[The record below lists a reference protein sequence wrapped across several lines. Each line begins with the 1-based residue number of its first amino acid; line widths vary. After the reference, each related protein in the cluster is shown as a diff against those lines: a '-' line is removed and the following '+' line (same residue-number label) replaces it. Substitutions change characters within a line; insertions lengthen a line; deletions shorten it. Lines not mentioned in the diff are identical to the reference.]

1 MATYKRFEDLPAWNE
16 AINMAVSIFKLTA
29 RDSFR
34 SKGDLVNQS
43 RRAALSVSNNIAEGF
58 ERGSTSEL
66 ITFLYIARG
75 SVGEVRSMMRF
86 ALALGDMAADGPE
99 IRRMIE
105 VSESVSRQIRSWL
118 DSLQNSDI
126 QGQRRLNDDSRREYS
141 QRKRREAFNAKL
153 SEFSA
158 AMDRKNR
165 GENMDGELKEIA
177 SRTVAAVR
185 DESYGDATDAR
196 DSRRPRVEG
205 PASFPARKG
214 MGKEVPKCP
223 ECRRPMVKR
232 KAKDGKEFWGCPG
245 YPKCHG
251 SRSVEKRN
259 FEENQEGEI

>member
-1 MATYKRFEDLPAWNE
+1 MATYKRFEDLPAWND

-105 VSESVSRQIRSWL
+105 VSESANPLLAGFTSK
-118 DSLQNSDI
+118 
-126 QGQRRLNDDSRREYS
+126 QRHPG
-141 QRKRREAFNAKL
+141 
-153 SEFSA
+153 A
-158 AMDRKNR
+158 AP
-165 GENMDGELKEIA
+165 LK
-177 SRTVAAVR
+177 
-185 DESYGDATDAR
+185 
-196 DSRRPRVEG
+196 
-205 PASFPARKG
+205 
-214 MGKEVPKCP
+214 
-223 ECRRPMVKR
+223 
-232 KAKDGKEFWGCPG
+232 
-245 YPKCHG
+245 
-251 SRSVEKRN
+251 
-259 FEENQEGEI
+259 